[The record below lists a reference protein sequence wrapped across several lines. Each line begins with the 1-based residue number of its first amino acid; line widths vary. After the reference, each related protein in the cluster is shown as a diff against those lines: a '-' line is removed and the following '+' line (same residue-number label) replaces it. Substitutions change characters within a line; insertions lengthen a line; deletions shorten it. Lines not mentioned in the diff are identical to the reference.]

1 MSAKTL
7 HECQDTTE
15 ETSVVQHQPDE
26 SNCVPLSLSD
36 SESEGSDRAGFYDSS
51 DSAEDISSSSS
62 ASSDDSVSDV
72 ISKSVYKVEHPT
84 NSTSASGCGRGVSRG
99 RGRKLSRAQSS
110 ELRTQSLW
118 AWA

>member
-1 MSAKTL
+1 M
-7 HECQDTTE
+7 
-15 ETSVVQHQPDE
+15 
-26 SNCVPLSLSD
+26 PLSLSD

-62 ASSDDSVSDV
+62 ASSNDSVSDV

-84 NSTSASGCGRGVSRG
+84 NSTSASVCGRGVSRG

-110 ELRTQSLW
+110 ELRAQNSELVGMGLAEVTGV
-118 AWA
+118 AEDM